1 MRGVITFNIWVMLYD
16 WIQDCCKDNYSD
28 ISDNESKV
36 INLEIEE
43 TESDSDSPN
52 SKDSENSAPSF

>member
-1 MRGVITFNIWVMLYD
+1 MRGVITFNVWEMLYD

-28 ISDNESKV
+28 ISDYDSK
-36 INLEIEE
+36 LTKIEE
-43 TESDSDSPN
+43 QETEIDSDSPN